1 MWSSASVIPPGVISF
16 PVIPPH
22 ESHGAGA
29 LKSEFT
35 WRDHFPRGGITECT
49 WRDYF
54 LLIFIIG
61 LVGRLISTD
70 GTKPRKNYSLSSFS
84 FSPSIP
90 RVRQIHSCLAVF
102 MSNHLFLQ
110 NLFPLLVSFINQAPS
125 IFTQSSIFSQNS
137 WTTQAIPTARVRE
150 GWFKKQVLFA
160 KKYD

>member
-1 MWSSASVIPPGVISF
+1 MIPPGVISF

-61 LVGRLISTD
+61 IETVEKRDLHLSVL
-70 GTKPRKNYSLSSFS
+70 TKPTKRE
-84 FSPSIP
+84 
-90 RVRQIHSCLAVF
+90 
-102 MSNHLFLQ
+102 
-110 NLFPLLVSFINQAPS
+110 FIKGNP
-125 IFTQSSIFSQNS
+125 
-137 WTTQAIPTARVRE
+137 AISE
-150 GWFKKQVLFA
+150 EK
-160 KKYD
+160 

>member
-1 MWSSASVIPPGVISF
+1 MIPPGVISF

-61 LVGRLISTD
+61 KTFRLYTKERAVYMKSSKLPAVNDVFEQRMISLELNVN
-70 GTKPRKNYSLSSFS
+70 KSEN
-84 FSPSIP
+84 
-90 RVRQIHSCLAVF
+90 
-102 MSNHLFLQ
+102 
-110 NLFPLLVSFINQAPS
+110 
-125 IFTQSSIFSQNS
+125 
-137 WTTQAIPTARVRE
+137 
-150 GWFKKQVLFA
+150 
-160 KKYD
+160 